1 MRRIDS
7 TFFTLGFLTVSS
19 TLRIRQAASVAAF
32 IALIWKYLFYT
43 INITIGIFKELLKR
57 RSTITF
63 TTAGSQTK
71 LAKESAIPPVLMSTP
86 KLAPSPVN
94 SEPRIREVHHMSS
107 YNVTV
112 PHWLE
117 WIETFQQKLTI
128 EPKIQVTNQ
137 MHVSVGAYWVHQ
149 LHQIQHCHKVVLE

>member
-1 MRRIDS
+1 M
-7 TFFTLGFLTVSS
+7 GFLTVSS

-117 WIETFQQKLTI
+117 
-128 EPKIQVTNQ
+128 
-137 MHVSVGAYWVHQ
+137 
-149 LHQIQHCHKVVLE
+149 